1 LWQLDITLDEYVF
14 FVNGLVSN
22 GFHKSVD
29 DEIMIDNHF
38 LLLTKTGEGHAT
50 DFACFIYLIAMF
62 IEMINSH
69 MQIEQIRIEARAKYS
84 SSSYL
89 MSSLIILPAVDFHLD
104 I

>member
-1 LWQLDITLDEYVF
+1 MIF
-14 FVNGLVSN
+14 FVHGFLSN
-22 GFHKSVD
+22 AFHKSVD

-84 SSSYL
+84 SSSSYL
-89 MSSLIILPAVDFHLD
+89 KSSLIILPAVDFHLD
-104 I
+104 V